1 MSKRAE
7 QRGLETLPPRWR
19 KTKDGKGKVD
29 SALPVRKFYIRAYEQ
44 AEKDT
49 LEMAVAWLKKNA
61 IDYVCYKGA
70 IGFPGKGDLKLCQCM
85 FDDLKKAMEDEK

>member
-7 QRGLETLPPRWR
+7 KRGLEAVPPRWR

-29 SALPVRKFYIRAYEQ
+29 SALPVRKFYIRAYEK

-49 LEMAVAWLKKNA
+49 IEQACDWLFSHLPMLV
-61 IDYVCYKGA
+61 DYYDEDIHEHADRSEFIKS
-70 IGFPGKGDLKLCQCM
+70 FR
-85 FDDLKKAMEDEK
+85 KAMEESE